1 MNSSR
6 HATTVPEG
14 YLNNHCGHSECQFNY
29 TTFGTGKKNYRLAIE
44 TWKSN
49 DCFGIEHEIE
59 VSILLVH
66 IFVFLQYP
74 IICQF
79 PTEINDT
86 DTGCNQYHD
95 YIFAVFNDIQEIIN
109 IIE

>member
-1 MNSSR
+1 MNVNLITR
-6 HATTVPEG
+6 PLGQERKIIDWRLKRGNRMIV
-14 YLNNHCGHSECQFNY
+14 SELSM
-29 TTFGTGKKNYRLAIE
+29 KL
-44 TWKSN
+44 KSPY
-49 DCFGIEHEIE
+49 CM
-59 VSILLVH
+59 LVH

-95 YIFAVFNDIQEIIN
+95 YIFAVFNYIQEIIN